1 MALVIPHFRKPP
13 IVVRCCKWISRHW
26 ASYSLRE
33 TAFQFQVMEMCS
45 NGGAMHKFMDVW
57 RHLQIRHKQVFLHQ
71 QHLTLQPVGQRLYDL
86 SKHVDHFIYLV
97 IHRRATTQRQQ
108 MAAIRLYLARTKQ
121 STWKR
126 HFQMLGFQ

>member
-1 MALVIPHFRKPP
+1 
-13 IVVRCCKWISRHW
+13 
-26 ASYSLRE
+26 
-33 TAFQFQVMEMCS
+33 
-45 NGGAMHKFMDVW
+45 MDVW
-57 RHLQIRHKQVFLHQ
+57 RHLRLRQKQVFLHQ
-71 QHLTLQPVGQRLYDL
+71 QHLTLQPVSQRLHDL
-86 SKHVDHFIYLV
+86 PKHVDHFIYYIYLV